1 MNRKVPAKPAK
12 KLAAWQTTF
21 FHPPMRL
28 LSLPCYSPEL
38 VENSRRQHLESRL
51 LLLARFCF
59 QHRVIPQA
67 RIEKRVA
74 SLKVRGMKRVAGVEH
89 DVTPRGQRAREDH
102 YRYVLGRRICFAG
115 QLNLLLRPFERQ
127 AIQDLADQQVRGRV
141 AEQNQVSAGDI

>member
-1 MNRKVPAKPAK
+1 FA
-12 KLAAWQTTF
+12 
-21 FHPPMRL
+21 PPPIRL

-74 SLKVRGMKRVAGVEH
+74 SLKVCGMKRVAGVEH

-115 QLNLLLRPFERQ
+115 QLNLLLRHLSGKRSRIWPISKFEDESPNRTSFRP
-127 AIQDLADQQVRGRV
+127 AMSSSV
-141 AEQNQVSAGDI
+141 AAVSSLI